1 MDLTLPK
8 MHAPTQASISWD
20 RNASSA
26 VEASFTLEIS
36 ACKELARKLLGHVP
50 CSKPGAAPGPLP
62 SSRRR
67 WGRRPGRDWF
77 VARAPQPHVAAVW
90 SSVKQW
96 MFSWKYMRCRPIWH
110 GSRSSIEPF
119 LQFRRHLG
127 GSISFARHLSF
138 WNVKAMEVTLLWW
151 RQHRGFVSSNGICL
165 KHCISKWSSRSILR
179 GQSRFWRRC
188 FCHSLSW
195 RDLAVAAVQ
204 WFTSPTCQC
213 HATNSCWLILSNL
226 NLSPLLLVF
235 PPSLSRTP
243 AQLSLPYPAA
253 RNAIGSLQ
261 VFQADSVDSTP
272 LVALAESRLH
282 CYHPVASR
290 PPKSYQLVAPRG
302 VQNLIICIWLAYPI
316 YMLHTCILTTHVLS
330 SLCCVCINVRM
341 YIYVHKHE

>member
-1 MDLTLPK
+1 MC
-8 MHAPTQASISWD
+8 HARSLVLRLGLCRQVVGD
-20 RNASSA
+20 EVA
-26 VEASFTLEIS
+26 VRAAIDSL
-36 ACKELARKLLGHVP
+36 HVRLNLMSQQ
-50 CSKPGAAPGPLP
+50 CE
-62 SSRRR
+62 
-67 WGRRPGRDWF
+67 
-77 VARAPQPHVAAVW
+77 AVW

-151 RQHRGFVSSNGICL
+151 RQHRGFVRSNGICL

-179 GQSRFWRRC
+179 SQSRFWRRC

-290 PPKSYQLVAPRG
+290 PPKSYQLVAPRRG
-302 VQNLIICIWLAYPI
+302 SESY
-316 YMLHTCILTTHVLS
+316 YMHMTCISNIHVAYMYTYYTYTIHHYAVSVLM
-330 SLCCVCINVRM
+330 CV
-341 YIYVHKHE
+341 YIYICT

>member
-8 MHAPTQASISWD
+8 MHAPTQTSISWD

-179 GQSRFWRRC
+179 SQSRFWRRC

-195 RDLAVAAVQ
+195 RDLAVAALQ
-204 WFTSPTCQC
+204 WFISPTCQC
-213 HATNSCWLILSNL
+213 HATNSCWLILTDL

-235 PPSLSRTP
+235 PPSLSRTS
-243 AQLSLPYPAA
+243 AQLSLPYPAAA

-302 VQNLIICIWLAYPI
+302 VQNLIICIWLAYLVYI
-316 YMLHTCILTTHVLS
+316 VTYVYTYYTCTIHHYAVSVL
-330 SLCCVCINVRM
+330 M
-341 YIYVHKHE
+341 YIYICR

>member
-1 MDLTLPK
+1 
-8 MHAPTQASISWD
+8 
-20 RNASSA
+20 
-26 VEASFTLEIS
+26 
-36 ACKELARKLLGHVP
+36 
-50 CSKPGAAPGPLP
+50 
-62 SSRRR
+62 
-67 WGRRPGRDWF
+67 
-77 VARAPQPHVAAVW
+77 
-90 SSVKQW
+90 
-96 MFSWKYMRCRPIWH
+96 MRCRPIWH

-119 LQFRRHLG
+119 LRFRRHLG
-127 GSISFARHLSF
+127 GSILFARHLSF
-138 WNVKAMEVTLLWW
+138 WNFKAMEVSLLNSD
-151 RQHRGFVSSNGICL
+151 GDSTGDFVRSNGICL

-179 GQSRFWRRC
+179 SQSRFWRRC

-195 RDLAVAAVQ
+195 RDLAVAALQ

-290 PPKSYQLVAPRG
+290 PPKSYQLVAPPWG
-302 VQNLIICIWLAYPI
+302 SESQ
-316 YMLHTCILTTHVLS
+316 YMHMTCISNIHVAYMYTYYACTIITM
-330 SLCCVCINVRM
+330 LCL
-341 YIYVHKHE
+341 Y